1 LLEFSGVPFEL
12 DVQELNER
20 WSHSEY
26 IYSWSQL
33 VIKHTGKEVAP
44 ITAAPRSGFWELME
58 YGSVEFVRPQ
68 THRRTVL
75 RQSRG
80 FFLRIA
86 NKGDWFY
93 EGADLGILVTPGR
106 LMTKGFTLTQRAKSW
121 IKGIKNHYE
130 GGSASAKK
138 VAAVSAQVLAADFKL
153 I

>member
-1 LLEFSGVPFEL
+1 
-12 DVQELNER
+12 
-20 WSHSEY
+20 
-26 IYSWSQL
+26 
-33 VIKHTGKEVAP
+33 
-44 ITAAPRSGFWELME
+44 
-58 YGSVEFVRPQ
+58 
-68 THRRTVL
+68 VL